1 MINKKI
7 LAGILAASLAT
18 VPLITTYA
26 SMPDI
31 EDVKLRIRRRKR
43 RGSSE
48 GR

>member
-1 MINKKI
+1 MKLKNDILKTGGLLMISKKL

-31 EDVKLRIRRRKR
+31 EDV
-43 RGSSE
+43 S
-48 GR
+48 

>member
-31 EDVKLRIRRRKR
+31 EDV
-43 RGSSE
+43 SYTSDD
-48 GR
+48 

>member
-1 MINKKI
+1 MINKKL

-31 EDVKLRIRRRKR
+31 EDVSYASDDEKKRKLRR
-43 RGSSE
+43 
-48 GR
+48 